1 MTEEASRPRLS
12 PGPDLGEPLVAQDV
26 VAPVRSQR
34 QLIWRRFKRHRL
46 GVSGGLVLLL
56 LFLVC
61 SFAEFFAPHGPT
73 TRNTRYTYA
82 PPQIPRFVSE
92 DGLHLQPFVYGLKAV
107 VDEET
112 GLRTY
117 RTDRSVRLPISLFV
131 RGDEWTLLGFWNS
144 DFHFFGTREAGP
156 FYLWG
161 SDKFGRDLLSRVL
174 YGGRISLSVG
184 VFAVVLSV
192 TLGTILGLISG
203 YYGGVVDYLI
213 QRSIEI
219 IFAFPQIP
227 ILMAL
232 SALLPPHW
240 PSYLTFLGIVT
251 VLAFVGWGSLAR
263 EIRGKV
269 LALRDS
275 EFVLAARV
283 YGSRD
288 RRIIL
293 RHVLPSMY
301 SHIIVVATLVIPI
314 FILGESTLSF
324 LGLGI
329 KPPMTSWGLLLSDAM
344 NIHSLTLYPWL
355 LIPGLCIVVTVIT
368 FNFLGDGLRDAA
380 APRGR

>member
-1 MTEEASRPRLS
+1 MTEESPRKNTFS
-12 PGPDLGEPLVAQDV
+12 VEEIGETPVAQDV

-82 PPQIPRFVSE
+82 PPQIPRFISE
-92 DGLHLQPFVYGLKAV
+92 EGLHLQPFVYGLKAV
-107 VDEET
+107 VDKET

-117 RTDRSVRLPISLFV
+117 QTDKSVRLPISFFV
-131 RGDEWTLLGFWNS
+131 HGDEWTLLGFWTS
-144 DFHFFGTREAGP
+144 DLHFLGTREPGP

-192 TLGTILGLISG
+192 TLGTLLGLISG

-213 QRSIEI
+213 QRGIEI

-251 VLAFVGWGSLAR
+251 VLAFVGWGGLAR

-283 YGSRD
+283 YGCRD

-355 LIPGLCIVVTVIT
+355 LIPGFCIVVTVIT